1 MEIGLFFNNFQDGLK
16 NSLGKLKKACSH
28 SISSSTSKWK
38 WFKQIATQATKTFSF
53 MTSQVENH
61 SEIINVL
68 ALESYYEKLTCA
80 EKKTNIGDSPNQY
93 SYNVWTKK
101 SHDSEAKIGQS

>member
-16 NSLGKLKKACSH
+16 NSLGKFKKACSH
-28 SISSSTSKWK
+28 SICSSTSKWK

-68 ALESYYEKLTCA
+68 ALESYYQKLTCA
-80 EKKTNIGDSPNQY
+80 EKKQNPLGIVQTSTVIMLEL
-93 SYNVWTKK
+93 KK
-101 SHDSEAKIGQS
+101 VMILKPK